1 MKLKKFDYTEKTP
14 WEIKANLNFCKD
26 LSSVMIDS
34 AKDYLDALE
43 QLSFN
48 VDKANLVVDI
58 AEDYYKDAYTVSLIE
73 NHLHGFDTDNT
84 DNSKSVISKVRDN
97 IKTLCKLYVQITFF
111 LEEEHGISGEMI
123 FFEKTKTMQF
133 LEFNF
138 EQDVCSSRDIN

>member
-111 LEEEHGISGEMI
+111 LEEEHGVSGEMI